1 MRSLSPAFVLTSV
14 AIALA
19 STAAA
24 AQTVRSTSAPAPTA
38 TAPTSSTARATTG
51 GCTGTGGSSCTASGT
66 STSASSTGASSSLS
80 GAFSSSSG
88 APSET
93 TGANVSTAANNN
105 ATGAVTTV
113 DNTSNN
119 STGPLSGLVENNGN
133 TAISGDTSATGPS
146 GTGTTN
152 HKGFASGLLVP
163 GLGTDLRA
171 LDDAGSG
178 LNANGERVAGNGNGN
193 AANNGAALNTLTT
206 GNTVYTLPL
215 YDTVTK
221 AATAREL
228 RRRAAKQEPRV
239 IGLAPR
245 TDKDLTYQMPND
257 RIIRY

>member
-24 AQTVRSTSAPAPTA
+24 AQTVRSTTAPISAPTA
-38 TAPTSSTARATTG
+38 TPTAPTSSTARATTG

-66 STSASSTGASSSLS
+66 TTSASSTGASS
-80 GAFSSSSG
+80 ASSS

-119 STGPLSGLVENNGN
+119 STGPLSGLVENNGT
-133 TAISGDTSATGPS
+133 TAISGNTPATRPS
-146 GTGTTN
+146 GTGDN
-152 HKGFASGLLVP
+152 NSNRFASGFLVP

-171 LDDAGSG
+171 LND
-178 LNANGERVAGNGNGN
+178 
-193 AANNGAALNTLTT
+193 ANNGPALNTLTT

-215 YDTVTK
+215 YDATTK
-221 AATAREL
+221 TATAREL
-228 RRRAAKQEPRV
+228 RRRATKQEPRI